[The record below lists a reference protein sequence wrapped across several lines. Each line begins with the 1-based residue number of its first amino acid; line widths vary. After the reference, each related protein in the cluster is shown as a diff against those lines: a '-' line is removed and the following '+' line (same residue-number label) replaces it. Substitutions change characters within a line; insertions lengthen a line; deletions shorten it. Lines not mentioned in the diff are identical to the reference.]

1 MRWSKAFIPTLK
13 EDPADAEMQSHRLM
27 LRSGMVRQLAA
38 GVYEYLPLGWRVLLK
53 VMQIVREEMN
63 RAGAQEVFLP
73 ALSPAEIWQE
83 TGRWDDFGDEM
94 FRLKDRKKRDYA
106 LCPTHEEIIT
116 DLARAKVRS
125 YRDLPQNWYQMQ
137 VKFRDEPRPRS
148 GVLRV
153 RHFIMKDAYS
163 LDRDQAGLDASY
175 QAMYDAYH
183 RIFTRCGLKFF
194 VVGASSG
201 LMGGSGSQE
210 FMVASPSGEDSCA
223 VCPGCGYAANLEVAR
238 SMREVPS
245 YPGDQLTEVAT
256 PEKRTIEEVAG
267 FLRVPASR
275 LFKSLLYMVEDRPVF
290 ALVRGD
296 DELNEPKFQAAVGS
310 GNFRPATPEEV
321 LRITGAPVGFISPVG
336 LEGVRV
342 LADRSLQGAEGM
354 VSGANRDHAHY
365 TGISLER
372 DVRVEKYVDLRMA
385 RQGEAC
391 PECGRP
397 LDVTPAIELGHIFK
411 LGTKYSQA
419 LKANFVDEDG
429 TEKPLIM
436 GSYGIGIER
445 LAACIIEQSHDQ
457 SGIVWPL
464 AVAPYQVVIS
474 QLGGPGTEAAKVSAQ
489 LYQELQDARYEVLL
503 DDRDE
508 RPGFKFKD
516 ADLVGVPIRVNVGE
530 KGLKEGLV
538 EIKLRKDGQLF
549 KVRPEEVR
557 RKVQELTSVE
567 MWPLKQQ

>member
-1 MRWSKAFIPTLK
+1 
-13 EDPADAEMQSHRLM
+13 M
-27 LRSGMVRQLAA
+27 LRSGMIRQLAA

-63 RAGAQEVFLP
+63 RAGAQELFLP

-83 TGRWDDFGDEM
+83 TGRWEDFGDEM

-163 LDRDQAGLDASY
+163 MDRDQAGLDDSY
-175 QAMYDAYH
+175 QTMHDAYH

-223 VCPGCGYAANLEVAR
+223 VCPACGYAANLEVAR
-238 SMREVPS
+238 SKAKAEAYPEASLAEVP
-245 YPGDQLTEVAT
+245 T
-256 PEKRTIEEVAG
+256 PDRRTVEEVCG
-267 FLRVPASR
+267 FLKLPPSR
-275 LFKSLLYMVEDRPVF
+275 LIKSLLYMVDGRPVF
-290 ALVRGD
+290 ALVRGG
-296 DELNEPKFQAAVGS
+296 DELNEAKFQVAAGS

-321 LRITGAPVGFISPVG
+321 LKVTGAQVGFISPVG

-342 LADRSLQGAEGM
+342 LADLSLQGAAGM
-354 VSGANRDHAHY
+354 VSGANRDHCHC

-372 DVRVEKYVDLRMA
+372 DVKVERYADLRMV
-385 RQGEAC
+385 REGESC
-391 PECGRP
+391 PECDRP
-397 LDVTPAIELGHIFK
+397 LTVTQAIELGHIFK

-445 LAACIIEQSHDQ
+445 LAACIIEQCHDQ

-474 QLGGPGTEAAKVSAQ
+474 QLGGPGTEAARVSEQ
-489 LYQELQDARYEVLL
+489 LYRDLQDARYEVLW

-516 ADLVGVPIRVNVGE
+516 ADLTGIPVRINIGE
-530 KGLKEGLV
+530 KGLKEGVV
-538 EIKLRKDGQLF
+538 EIKLRRDGQLF

>member
-1 MRWSKAFIPTLK
+1 
-13 EDPADAEMQSHRLM
+13 
-27 LRSGMVRQLAA
+27 
-38 GVYEYLPLGWRVLLK
+38 
-53 VMQIVREEMN
+53 
-63 RAGAQEVFLP
+63 
-73 ALSPAEIWQE
+73 
-83 TGRWDDFGDEM
+83 
-94 FRLKDRKKRDYA
+94 
-106 LCPTHEEIIT
+106 
-116 DLARAKVRS
+116 
-125 YRDLPQNWYQMQ
+125 
-137 VKFRDEPRPRS
+137 
-148 GVLRV
+148 
-153 RHFIMKDAYS
+153 
-163 LDRDQAGLDASY
+163 
-175 QAMYDAYH
+175 MYDAYH

-210 FMVASPSGEDSCA
+210 FMAASPSGEDSCA

-238 SMREVPS
+238 SKREVPS

-336 LEGVRV
+336 LDGVRV
-342 LADRSLQGAEGM
+342 LADQSLQGGEGM
-354 VSGANRDHAHY
+354 VSGANREHAHY
-365 TGISLER
+365 TGINLDR

-397 LDVTPAIELGHIFK
+397 LDVTQAIELGHIFK
-411 LGTKYSQA
+411 LGAKYSQA

-457 SGIVWPL
+457 SGIIWPL

-474 QLGGPGTEAAKVSAQ
+474 QLGGPGTEAAKVSEQ
-489 LYQELQDARYEVLL
+489 LYQELQDASYEVLL

-516 ADLVGVPIRVNVGE
+516 ADLVGVPVRVNVVE
-530 KGLKEGLV
+530 KGLKKGVV

>member
-1 MRWSKAFIPTLK
+1 LRWSKAFIPTIK
-13 EDPADAEMQSHRLM
+13 EDQAEAEMQSHQLM
-27 LRSGMVRQLAA
+27 LRSGMIRQLTA
-38 GVYEYLPLGWRVLLK
+38 GVYEYLPLGWRVFLK

-63 RAGAQEVFLP
+63 RAGAQELFLP
-73 ALSPAEIWQE
+73 ALAPAEIWQE
-83 TGRWDDFGDEM
+83 SGRWEDFGDEM
-94 FRLKDRKKRDYA
+94 FRVKDRKKRDYA

-116 DLARAKVRS
+116 DLARAKLRS

-163 LDRDQAGLDASY
+163 MDRDQAGLDISY

-183 RIFTRCGLKFF
+183 RIFSRCGIKFF

-223 VCPGCGYAANLEVAR
+223 VCPACGYAANLEVAQ
-238 SMREVPS
+238 SQVASPAYPAAALAEVP
-245 YPGDQLTEVAT
+245 T
-256 PEKRTIEEVAG
+256 PEKRTVEEVCG
-267 FLRVPASR
+267 FLKIPASQ
-275 LFKSLLYMVEDRPVF
+275 LVKSLLYMADGQPVF

-296 DELNEPKFQAAVGS
+296 DELNESKLQTALGS

-321 LRITGAPVGFISPVG
+321 LKTTQANVGFISPVG
-336 LEGVRV
+336 IDGIKV
-342 LADRSLQGAEGM
+342 LADLALQGAQGM
-354 VSGANRDHAHY
+354 VSGANKDHHHLS
-365 TGISLER
+365 GIDLAR
-372 DVRVEKYVDLRMA
+372 DVKVERYADLRMVRA
-385 RQGEAC
+385 EEPC
-391 PECGRP
+391 IKCGQP
-397 LDVTPAIELGHIFK
+397 LIVTQAIELGHVFK

-429 TEKPLIM
+429 SEKPLVM

-445 LAACIIEQSHDQ
+445 VAACIIEQSHDQ
-457 SGIVWPL
+457 SGIIWPL
-464 AVAPYQVVIS
+464 AVAPYQVIIS
-474 QLGGPGTEAAKVSAQ
+474 QLGGPGTESAKVSES
-489 LYQELQDARYEVLL
+489 LYNELQDARFEVLL
-503 DDRDE
+503 DDREE

-516 ADLVGVPIRVNVGE
+516 ADLTGIPIRINVGE
-530 KGLKEGLV
+530 KSLREGLV
-538 EIKLRKDGQLF
+538 EIKQRRDGQVF

-557 RKVQELTSVE
+557 RKIQELTSVE

>member
-13 EDPADAEMQSHRLM
+13 EDPAEAEMQSHRLM

-238 SMREVPS
+238 SMRKVPS

-256 PEKRTIEEVAG
+256 PEKRTIEEVAY

-365 TGISLER
+365 AGISLER

>member
-1 MRWSKAFIPTLK
+1 MRWSNAFIPTLK
-13 EDPADAEMQSHRLM
+13 EDPAEAEMQSHRLM

-238 SMREVPS
+238 SMRKVPS

-256 PEKRTIEEVAG
+256 PEKRTIEEVAY

-342 LADRSLQGAEGM
+342 LADR
-354 VSGANRDHAHY
+354 D
-365 TGISLER
+365 
-372 DVRVEKYVDLRMA
+372 
-385 RQGEAC
+385 RQ
-391 PECGRP
+391 
-397 LDVTPAIELGHIFK
+397 
-411 LGTKYSQA
+411 S
-419 LKANFVDEDG
+419 
-429 TEKPLIM
+429 
-436 GSYGIGIER
+436 
-445 LAACIIEQSHDQ
+445 
-457 SGIVWPL
+457 
-464 AVAPYQVVIS
+464 VV
-474 QLGGPGTEAAKVSAQ
+474 
-489 LYQELQDARYEVLL
+489 
-503 DDRDE
+503 
-508 RPGFKFKD
+508 
-516 ADLVGVPIRVNVGE
+516 
-530 KGLKEGLV
+530 
-538 EIKLRKDGQLF
+538 
-549 KVRPEEVR
+549 
-557 RKVQELTSVE
+557 
-567 MWPLKQQ
+567 

>member
-1 MRWSKAFIPTLK
+1 LRWSKAFIPTLK
-13 EDPADAEMQSHRLM
+13 EDPAEAEMQSHKLM
-27 LRSGMVRQLAA
+27 LRSGMIRQLTA

-63 RAGAQEVFLP
+63 RAGAQELYLP
-73 ALSPAEIWQE
+73 ALAPAEIWQE
-83 TGRWDDFGDEM
+83 SGRWEDFGDEM
-94 FRLKDRKKRDYA
+94 FRVKDRKKRDYA

-116 DLARAKVRS
+116 DLARAKIRS

-163 LDRDQAGLDASY
+163 MDRDQAGLDVSY
-175 QAMYDAYH
+175 QAMYDAYC
-183 RIFTRCGLKFF
+183 RIFTRCGIKYF

-223 VCPGCGYAANLEVAR
+223 VCPACGYAANLEVAK
-238 SMREVPS
+238 SKPAVPA
-245 YPGDQLTEVAT
+245 YPDTPLTEIST
-256 PEKRTIEEVAG
+256 PEKRTVEEVTG
-267 FLRVPASR
+267 FLKIPASQ
-275 LFKSLLYMVEDRPVF
+275 LIKSLLYIVDDRPVF

-296 DELNEPKFQAAVGS
+296 DELNEPKFQSAVGS

-321 LRITGAPVGFISPVG
+321 LKYTKANVGFISAVG
-336 LEGVRV
+336 IEGVRII
-342 LADRSLQGAEGM
+342 ADTLLKGAQGM
-354 VSGANRDHAHY
+354 VSGANKDQFHL
-365 TGISLER
+365 TGINVAR
-372 DVRVEKYVDLRMA
+372 DIQKAEYSDLRLVKA
-385 RQGEAC
+385 DEPC
-391 PECGRP
+391 FDCGKP
-397 LDVTPAIELGHIFK
+397 LIVTQAIELGHVFK
-411 LGTKYSQA
+411 LGTKYSQS
-419 LKANFVDEDG
+419 LKAHFVDEDG
-429 TEKPLIM
+429 SEKPLVM

-445 LAACIIEQSHDQ
+445 VAACIIEQSHDEA
-457 SGIVWPL
+457 GIVWPL
-464 AVAPYQVVIS
+464 AVAPYQVVIC
-474 QLGGPGTEAAKVSAQ
+474 QLGSHGTEAAKVSEN
-489 LYQELQDARYEVLL
+489 LYHELQDARFEVLL

-516 ADLVGVPIRVNVGE
+516 ADLTGIPIRINVGE
-530 KGLKEGLV
+530 KSLREGLV
-538 EIKLRKDGQLF
+538 EIKQRRDGQIF

-557 RKVQELTSVE
+557 RKIQELTSVE

>member
-13 EDPADAEMQSHRLM
+13 EDPAEAEMQSHRLM

-83 TGRWDDFGDEM
+83 TGRWNDFGDEM

-163 LDRDQAGLDASY
+163 LDRDQAGLDDSY

-210 FMVASPSGEDSCA
+210 FMAASPSGEDSCA

-238 SMREVPS
+238 SKREVPS

-336 LEGVRV
+336 LDGVRV
-342 LADRSLQGAEGM
+342 LADQSLQGGEGM
-354 VSGANRDHAHY
+354 VSGANREHAHY
-365 TGISLER
+365 TGINLDR

-397 LDVTPAIELGHIFK
+397 LDVTQAIELGHIFK
-411 LGTKYSQA
+411 LGAKYSQA

-457 SGIVWPL
+457 SGIIWPL

-474 QLGGPGTEAAKVSAQ
+474 QLGGPGTEAAKVSEQ
-489 LYQELQDARYEVLL
+489 LYQELQDASYEVLL

-516 ADLVGVPIRVNVGE
+516 ADLVGVPVRVNVGE
-530 KGLKEGLV
+530 KGLKEGVV

>member
-1 MRWSKAFIPTLK
+1 MRWSKAFIPTIK
-13 EDPADAEMQSHRLM
+13 EDPAEAEMKSHQLM
-27 LRSGMVRQLAA
+27 LRSGMIRQLTA
-38 GVYEYLPLGWRVLLK
+38 GVYEYLPLGWRVFLK
-53 VMQIVREEMN
+53 VMQIIREEMN
-63 RAGAQEVFLP
+63 RAGGQELFLP
-73 ALSPAEIWQE
+73 ALAPAEIWQE
-83 TGRWDDFGDEM
+83 SGRWDDFGDEM
-94 FRLKDRKKRDYA
+94 FRVKDRKKRDYA

-116 DLARAKVRS
+116 DLARAKLRS

-163 LDRDQAGLDASY
+163 MDRDQAGLDVSY

-183 RIFTRCGLKFF
+183 RIFSRCGIKFF

-223 VCPGCGYAANLEVAR
+223 VCPACGYAANLEVAQ
-238 SMREVPS
+238 SKITSPAYPDAQLSEVP
-245 YPGDQLTEVAT
+245 T
-256 PEKRTIEEVAG
+256 PEKRTVEEVCG
-267 FLRVPASR
+267 FLKVSASQ
-275 LFKSLLYMVEDRPVF
+275 LVKSLLYMADGQPVF

-296 DELNEPKFQAAVGS
+296 DELNESKLQTALGS

-321 LRITGAPVGFISPVG
+321 LKITKANVGFISPVG
-336 LEGVRV
+336 INDIKI
-342 LADRSLQGAEGM
+342 LADLALQGAQGM
-354 VSGANRDHAHY
+354 VSGANKDHHHLS
-365 TGISLER
+365 GIDLAR
-372 DVRVEKYVDLRMA
+372 DVKVEKYADLRMVKA
-385 RQGEAC
+385 EEPC
-391 PECGRP
+391 IKCGQP
-397 LDVTPAIELGHIFK
+397 LVVTQAIELGHVFK

-429 TEKPLIM
+429 SEKPLVM

-445 LAACIIEQSHDQ
+445 VAACIIEQSHDQ
-457 SGIVWPL
+457 SGIIWPL
-464 AVAPYQVVIS
+464 SVAPYQVVIS
-474 QLGGPGTEAAKVSAQ
+474 QLGGPGTESAKVAEN
-489 LYQELQDARYEVLL
+489 LYNELQDARFEVLL
-503 DDRDE
+503 DDREE

-516 ADLVGVPIRVNVGE
+516 ADLTGIPIRINVGE
-530 KGLKEGLV
+530 KSLREGLV
-538 EIKLRKDGQLF
+538 EIKQRKDGQVF

-557 RKVQELTSVE
+557 RKIQELTSVE

>member
-1 MRWSKAFIPTLK
+1 LRWSKAFIPTIK
-13 EDPADAEMQSHRLM
+13 EDPAEAEMKSHQLM
-27 LRSGMVRQLAA
+27 LRSGMIRQLTA
-38 GVYEYLPLGWRVLLK
+38 GVYEYLPLGWRVFLK
-53 VMQIVREEMN
+53 VMQIIREEMN
-63 RAGAQEVFLP
+63 RAGGQELFLP
-73 ALSPAEIWQE
+73 ALAPAEIWQE
-83 TGRWDDFGDEM
+83 SGRWDDFGDEM
-94 FRLKDRKKRDYA
+94 FRVKDRKKRDYA

-116 DLARAKVRS
+116 DLARAKLRS

-163 LDRDQAGLDASY
+163 MDRDQAGLDVSY

-183 RIFTRCGLKFF
+183 RIFSRCGIKFF

-223 VCPGCGYAANLEVAR
+223 VCPACGYAANLEVAQ
-238 SMREVPS
+238 SKITSPAYPDAQLSEVP
-245 YPGDQLTEVAT
+245 T
-256 PEKRTIEEVAG
+256 PEKRTVEEVCG
-267 FLRVPASR
+267 FLKVSASQ
-275 LFKSLLYMVEDRPVF
+275 LVKSLLYMADGQPVF

-296 DELNEPKFQAAVGS
+296 DELNESKLQTALGS

-321 LRITGAPVGFISPVG
+321 LKITKANVGFISPVG
-336 LEGVRV
+336 INDIKI
-342 LADRSLQGAEGM
+342 LADLALQGAQGM
-354 VSGANRDHAHY
+354 VSGANKDHHHLS
-365 TGISLER
+365 GIDLAR
-372 DVRVEKYVDLRMA
+372 DVKVEKYADLRMVKA
-385 RQGEAC
+385 EEPC
-391 PECGRP
+391 IKCGQP
-397 LDVTPAIELGHIFK
+397 LVVTQAIELGHVFK

-429 TEKPLIM
+429 SEKPLVM

-445 LAACIIEQSHDQ
+445 VAACIIEQSHDQ
-457 SGIVWPL
+457 SGIIWPL
-464 AVAPYQVVIS
+464 SVAPYQVVIS
-474 QLGGPGTEAAKVSAQ
+474 QLGGPGTESAKVAEN
-489 LYQELQDARYEVLL
+489 LYNELQDARFEVLL
-503 DDRDE
+503 DDREE

-516 ADLVGVPIRVNVGE
+516 ADLTGIPIRINVGE
-530 KGLKEGLV
+530 KSLREGLV
-538 EIKLRKDGQLF
+538 EIKQRKDGQVF

-557 RKVQELTSVE
+557 RKIQELTSVE

>member
-13 EDPADAEMQSHRLM
+13 EDPAEAEMQSHRLM
-27 LRSGMVRQLAA
+27 LRSGMIRQLVA

-106 LCPTHEEIIT
+106 LCPTHEEIIA

-223 VCPGCGYAANLEVAR
+223 VCPACGYAANLEVAR
-238 SMREVPS
+238 SKRAVPS
-245 YPGDQLTEVAT
+245 YPGAQLAKVAT
-256 PEKRTIEEVAG
+256 PGKRTIEEVAG
-267 FLRVPASR
+267 FLQVPSSQ
-275 LFKSLLYMVEDRPVF
+275 LFKSLLYMVEDRLVF
-290 ALVRGD
+290 VLVRGD

-321 LRITGAPVGFISPVG
+321 LRATGAQVGFISPVG

-342 LADRSLQGAEGM
+342 LADQTLQGAEGM
-354 VSGANRDHAHY
+354 VSGANRDQAHY
-365 TGISLER
+365 TGINLER
-372 DVRVEKYVDLRMA
+372 DVRVEKYMDLRMA

-397 LDVTPAIELGHIFK
+397 LSVTQAIELGHIFK

-419 LKANFVDEDG
+419 FKANFVDEAG

-457 SGIVWPL
+457 SGIIWPL

-474 QLGGPGTEAAKVSAQ
+474 QLGGPGTEAAKVSEQ

-516 ADLVGVPIRVNVGE
+516 ADLTGIPIRINVGE
-530 KGLKEGLV
+530 KSLREGLV

-557 RKVQELTSVE
+557 RKVQELTAVE